1 METLIIG
8 LIFLIP
14 GIFLVFW
21 INKRK
26 FNRRNVA
33 GLEGFSSYEKSLFVR
48 FLERIGKWAAYA
60 CIIFGL
66 LLLWTYS
73 REKKQREAKIENTMN
88 KNKSAR

>member
-8 LIFLIP
+8 LLFLIP
-14 GIFLVFW
+14 GIAVIFW

-26 FNRRNVA
+26 FNRRNMA

-48 FLERIGKWAAYA
+48 FLEGIGKWIAYA
-60 CIIFGL
+60 FIIFGL

-73 REKKQREAKIENTMN
+73 REKKQQAAKAETTTNT
-88 KNKSAR
+88 NKSGR